1 MVFISVWWEHCLFG
15 YWWREMQGSL
25 KIISP
30 VFCFL
35 GIGYLLWLLF
45 GLWCR
50 ASIRLFFGLS
60 CLEIIW
66 FSIALCVLSR
76 SYLSRLF
83 FFSAKSLLFKK
94 LIFNCISHLAT
105 LKCTTYTFFFQFY
118 YISAKYFLSA
128 SCPFIT

>member
-1 MVFISVWWEHCLFG
+1 
-15 YWWREMQGSL
+15 MQGSL

-66 FSIALCVLSR
+66 FSIELCVLSR

-83 FFSAKSLLFKK
+83 FSQPKAYFSK
-94 LIFNCISHLAT
+94 N
-105 LKCTTYTFFFQFY
+105 
-118 YISAKYFLSA
+118 
-128 SCPFIT
+128 